1 MLQKLDASSQ
11 LALIDDLHRD
21 LRSVSA
27 DVKGQ
32 HLPGF
37 CLPKKVRV
45 DPFPEH
51 TGGGCI
57 V

>member
-1 MLQKLDASSQ
+1 MQKLDASSQ